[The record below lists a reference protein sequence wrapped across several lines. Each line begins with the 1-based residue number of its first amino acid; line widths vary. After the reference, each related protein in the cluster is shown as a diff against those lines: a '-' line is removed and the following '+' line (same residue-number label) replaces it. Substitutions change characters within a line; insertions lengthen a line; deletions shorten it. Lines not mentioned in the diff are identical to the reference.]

1 MLPLIQNKYYIIR
14 YGDFATN
21 GNTKLGYGLFTLM
34 LCMYEYIINN
44 SLDCFIILLGS
55 TTIWSFVELFLHIS
69 KTRVIKPM
77 NY

>member
-44 SLDCFIILLGS
+44 SLDCFIILIGS
-55 TTIWSFVELFLHIS
+55 TTKEVITTFILVLEL
-69 KTRVIKPM
+69 T
-77 NY
+77 YW